1 MNEGALF
8 TSQLGQ
14 VHTRSRFRLWGADLL
29 DLGTAGLLG
38 WGTARALDLEQSRAA
53 VLASMAALWLLVG
66 LVGGL
71 RGWTL
76 GRRLFD
82 VQLVSAQGTPPGPL
96 RALLRAVTTLPDLF
110 LVPLL
115 PARPL
120 DRLLQV
126 HGERPAP
133 GLGPWLRGLS
143 WQLPWVAALAVALG
157 FIALP
162 TRHEAFSYLD
172 TTLIGWKCCH
182 GYRRHQDTWMCQ
194 RSLSR
199 LVREAKANTPEAP
212 PLVAQCP
219 EAASRLAP

>member
-1 MNEGALF
+1 MREGALF
-8 TSQLGQ
+8 TSQLEQ
-14 VHTRSRFRLWGADLL
+14 AHTRFRFRLWGADLL
-29 DLGTAGLLG
+29 DLGTTGLLG
-38 WGTARALDLEQSRAA
+38 WGAARALDLEQTPAY
-53 VLASMAALWLLVG
+53 VLATLGGLWLLLG

-76 GRRLFD
+76 GRRLFG
-82 VQLVSAQGTPPGPL
+82 VQLVSAQGTPPGAL
-96 RALLRAVTTLPDLF
+96 RGLVRAITTVPDLF

-120 DRLLQV
+120 DRLLRV
-126 HGERPAP
+126 HGERLTL

-143 WQLPWVAALAVALG
+143 WQLPWVAALAMALG

-172 TTLIGWKCCH
+172 TTLAGWKCCH
-182 GYRRHQDTWMCQ
+182 GYRRHRDTWMCQ
-194 RSLSR
+194 RSLAR
-199 LVREAKANTPEAP
+199 LVREANARTPEAP

-219 EAASRLAP
+219 EAAAHLAP